1 MSLALN
7 VACLLALPP
16 QTAPSLGWSQAN
28 PCLGLY
34 QSGAF
39 KRFRSRCLS
48 HPIFPLPISPSLGPG
63 LTLGVIHHHQH
74 HHHRHN
80 KSHAIIVTI
89 IFINTLACPLPLPL
103 SSPCLLFKPWRWL
116 CRSNQTNPVSQQR
129 PMTGAKTPIHPS
141 IHPHQQHHSAGFRNT
156 SRCMGVKIPV
166 SPPRVR
172 CKAVLKSIS
181 CTSTTPWGAIPR
193 NESKAITR
201 WLR

>member
-7 VACLLALPP
+7 VARLLALPL
-16 QTAPSLGWSQAN
+16 QTAPSRGWSQAN
-28 PCLGLY
+28 PCLCLY

-39 KRFRSRCLS
+39 KRFRARCVS
-48 HPIFPLPISPSLGPG
+48 HPIFPLPISPSLWPG
-63 LTLGVIHHHQH
+63 LTLGVIN

-89 IFINTLACPLPLPL
+89 IFINTLTRLSLPL

-116 CRSNQTNPVSQQR
+116 CRSNPTNPVSQQR
-129 PMTGAKTPIHPS
+129 PMTGVKTPIHPS
-141 IHPHQQHHSAGFRNT
+141 IHARQHHSAGFRNT

-172 CKAVLKSIS
+172 CKAVLNSIS